1 MPNNKEK
8 NLTALVIGAGFSGI
22 GAAIQLSKQLGITA
36 DIIEHS
42 SEVGGTWHSN
52 TYPDCACDI
61 QSHLYSF
68 SFELNPDWS
77 QSHSPQP
84 EIYAYLQHV
93 AKKYDL
99 YKSIQLNTTVLK
111 AEWCK
116 ERNQWK
122 VDYAHNDHYDKI
134 QSKYYDFLF
143 SGIGG
148 LRIPKIP
155 KQLEGFSGTAIHTAQ
170 WDSNIDFTNKRVGII
185 GNGASAVQVLP
196 FLQKKSSKLYNFQ
209 RTPSWVGPRQQTE
222 FSNLVKFCFRWI
234 PFVMRF
240 YRWYLYWTYE
250 SRFYGFKYPDS
261 KFAKKVTQL
270 LAASISSRLVKAGK
284 PDLASSLIP
293 NYAVGCKRF
302 LASDTY
308 YETLAQDNV
317 TVVPAGVDKIEGNKL
332 WAGNSA
338 YEVDILVLATG
349 FEIQHPFGHLDIIG
363 KNGISLKDLWKNEPP
378 KTYKT
383 VMMHGYPNFFHML
396 GPGAALGHNSVVAMI
411 ECQINFG
418 IDCIKNMKRF
428 QLNYI
433 EPKKDAQEKFS
444 SDLKNDLKST
454 VWLTG
459 GCKSWYQND
468 NSGSVNLWSGTVTSF
483 WWNLRN
489 PTIKDF
495 VQGHE
500 SKKLV

>member
-1 MPNNKEK
+1 MTFFLAASADFEFRKFQNNSKVFQEQQFT
-8 NLTALVIGAGFSGI
+8 LRSGI
-22 GAAIQLSKQLGITA
+22 RILISLINELVSLAMVRVPSKFY
-36 DIIEHS
+36 HS
-42 SEVGGTWHSN
+42 
-52 TYPDCACDI
+52 
-61 QSHLYSF
+61 
-68 SFELNPDWS
+68 
-77 QSHSPQP
+77 
-84 EIYAYLQHV
+84 
-93 AKKYDL
+93 
-99 YKSIQLNTTVLK
+99 
-111 AEWCK
+111 CK
-116 ERNQWK
+116 
-122 VDYAHNDHYDKI
+122 
-134 QSKYYDFLF
+134 
-143 SGIGG
+143 
-148 LRIPKIP
+148 KIP
-155 KQLEGFSGTAIHTAQ
+155 PSYIT
-170 WDSNIDFTNKRVGII
+170 SNARRHG
-185 GNGASAVQVLP
+185 
-196 FLQKKSSKLYNFQ
+196 
-209 RTPSWVGPRQQTE
+209 
-222 FSNLVKFCFRWI
+222 
-234 PFVMRF
+234 
-240 YRWYLYWTYE
+240 
-250 SRFYGFKYPDS
+250 
-261 KFAKKVTQL
+261 QL

-284 PDLASSLIP
+284 PELTSSLTP

-302 LASDTY
+302 LASDNY

-317 TVVPAGVDKIEGNKL
+317 TVIPAGVDKIEGKKL
-332 WAGNSA
+332 WAGDSA
-338 YEVDILVLATG
+338 FEVDILVLATG

-418 IDCIKNMKRF
+418 IDCIKNMKRY
-428 QLNYI
+428 QLDYI

-495 VQGHE
+495 IQGHE